1 MRVLDLFSG
10 IGGFSL
16 GLEAAGMET
25 VAFCEF
31 DSHAQQILKKHWP
44 EVPIHDDIKKLDG
57 NQYRGTVDVVC
68 GGFPCQDL
76 SSAGKQAGF
85 DGDRS
90 SLYGQMLRVI
100 SECLPR
106 YAVFENVAGL
116 LTGDRGRWFAKFL
129 YDLAAIGYDAEW
141 HCIPA
146 SAVGANHRRERV
158 WVVAYPTIINDGP
171 HNKKQIERQK
181 PQSRKSTS
189 KAEISTQTQGKRFE
203 RRGKIAHHLSE
214 QVKLVRSLT
223 VSSGRFHFTEP
234 PLLRANDGVSRGMD
248 RKRIARLGNAVVPQ
262 VVEVIGRAIVKYEN
276 DKGWA
281 K

>member
-1 MRVLDLFSG
+1 VRVLDLFSG

-158 WVVAYPTIINDGP
+158 WVVAYPNLCRLKGSS
-171 HNKKQIERQK
+171 KKQVVRK
-181 PQSRKSTS
+181 PRLQIQL
-189 KAEISTQTQGKRFE
+189 E
-203 RRGKIAHHLSE
+203 
-214 QVKLVRSLT
+214 RSLERWAER
-223 VSSGRFHFTEP
+223 SDIPAPRS
-234 PLLRANDGVSRGMD
+234 LRKANGVSRGLD
-248 RKRIARLGNAVVPQ
+248 RITRLGNAVVPQ

-276 DKGWA
+276 DRGWA